1 MIDKPPGCI
10 LPLLDRSV
18 PRGQYLQTNHMHP
31 VPLALTRRTA
41 ILAMIGAASAARAQS
56 GAREAL
62 WKDWTDHFLAPDG
75 RVVDAG
81 QGGISHSEGQG
92 YGLILAQALGDRDAF
107 ERIEGWTRQHLA
119 IRPDTLTV
127 WRWDPV
133 TGPDRSGETATDGD
147 LFRAWALLRAVRDSG
162 WLGHEGTAREIARD
176 LVRLCIVPDPRA
188 PDEPLLRPGAQSRA
202 GKRVLWNPSYLM
214 PRALIELGTAFDLPD
229 LVRAADHGADVLAE
243 LAATGLLPDWIDV
256 TKDGFA
262 PAPDRAL
269 QWGHDALRI
278 QLYLLWS
285 GRDHHPALGLADA
298 TFGKAPAPGH
308 VATVVAPDGTVGAQ
322 SDYAGFLAIAALGS
336 CAPRTRARRAGQ
348 PYYPATLEL
357 LAHVARREGACR
369 TPGGHRPN
377 PTPP

>member
-1 MIDKPPGCI
+1 MPKGK
-10 LPLLDRSV
+10 
-18 PRGQYLQTNHMHP
+18 YLQTHFLHP

-41 ILAMIGAASAARAQS
+41 ILAMIGAASSARAQS

-62 WKDWTDHFLAPDG
+62 WKDWTDRFLTPDG

-81 QGGISHSEGQG
+81 QDGISHSEGQG
-92 YGLILAQALGDRDAF
+92 YGLLLAQAFGDRDAF
-107 ERIEGWTRQHLA
+107 RRIEGWTARHLA
-119 IRPDTLTV
+119 VRSDTLGV
-127 WRWDPV
+127 WRWDPQS
-133 TGPDRSGETATDGD
+133 GPDESMETATDGD
-147 LFRAWALLRAVRDSG
+147 LFRAWSLLRAARDSG
-162 WLGHEGTAREIARD
+162 WTGHEGTAREIARD
-176 LVRLCIVPDPRA
+176 LVGLCLVPDPRA
-188 PDEPLLRPGAQSRA
+188 PDELLLRPGAQSRA
-202 GKRVLWNPSYLM
+202 GERVLWNPSYLM

-229 LVRAADHGADVLAE
+229 LVRAADHGADVLAD

-269 QWGHDALRI
+269 QWGYDALRI
-278 QLYLLWS
+278 PLYLHWS
-285 GRDHHPALGLADA
+285 GRGDHPALGLAAA
-298 TFGKAPAPGH
+298 TFGKATAPGH
-308 VATVVAPDGTVGAQ
+308 VATVVEADGTVGAR
-322 SDYAGFLAIAALGS
+322 SDFAGFLAIAALGS
-336 CAPRTRARRAGQ
+336 CAPRTRACRAAQ